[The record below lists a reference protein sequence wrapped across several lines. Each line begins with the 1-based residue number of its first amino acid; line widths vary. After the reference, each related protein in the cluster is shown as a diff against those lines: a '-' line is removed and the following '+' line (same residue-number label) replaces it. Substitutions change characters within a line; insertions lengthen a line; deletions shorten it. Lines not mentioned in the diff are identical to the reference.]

1 MWTFH
6 GKQREFLVDMYG
18 AALTGRLSVM
28 LCNPGRCPGLVG
40 IALSARFVGS
50 KNDEGKERRGW
61 NYLFY
66 CFITSYSTFL
76 VLETA
81 AGGKAI
87 VE

>member
-1 MWTFH
+1 MTMFN
-6 GKQREFLVDMYG
+6 G
-18 AALTGRLSVM
+18 AALTGRFIVM
-28 LCNPGRCPGLVG
+28 LCNPGCCPGLVG

-50 KNDEGKERRGW
+50 KNDEGKARRGW

-66 CFITSYSTFL
+66 CFIISYSTFL
-76 VLETA
+76 VLATA